1 MRNPVPAFRSRTV
14 LNVVTVACLAAAA
27 AACSNS
33 ARFHDGLFTGSTPNQ
48 REIIGSAVDQPM
60 PPPISG
66 GSGTVTRAAL
76 PPPPPTSTTVA
87 SADQPMPAAV
97 PGYGSDGYAWSAVG
111 GMVVTVQRG
120 ETLNDLAVK
129 YGAPPSQILNAN
141 QLTSAAQ
148 IAPGR
153 ILVIPH
159 RVALAPSAPSAPEA
173 PVVLAQASPQPALKA
188 GATYVVRSGDT
199 LYSIGRHS
207 GASVDELVS
216 LNGLASPDQIRVG
229 QTLKLPAGA
238 SAPAAVAYAPAA
250 KPTVKPHPVASP
262 KPMIKLKSP
271 AETVASA
278 PPVPPTPTVPVQTG
292 PTPTATVAAAV
303 IDDTADPPSANGTS
317 FRWPVRGRI
326 ISGFGS
332 KPNGE
337 RNDGINLAVPE
348 GTSVKAAEAG
358 TVIYAG
364 NELEGYGNLILIRH
378 ADGWV
383 SAYAHNENIMVKRG
397 DTVRRG
403 EIIAHAGMSGSVT
416 APQVHFELRKG
427 AKPVNP
433 LDYLAG

>member
-1 MRNPVPAFRSRTV
+1 MPSPQA
-14 LNVVTVACLAAAA
+14 
-27 AACSNS
+27 
-33 ARFHDGLFTGSTPNQ
+33 
-48 REIIGSAVDQPM
+48 
-60 PPPISG
+60 PPP
-66 GSGTVTRAAL
+66 
-76 PPPPPTSTTVA
+76 
-87 SADQPMPAAV
+87 
-97 PGYGSDGYAWSAVG
+97 
-111 GMVVTVQRG
+111 
-120 ETLNDLAVK
+120 
-129 YGAPPSQILNAN
+129 APPIR
-141 QLTSAAQ
+141 T
-148 IAPGR
+148 
-153 ILVIPH
+153 
-159 RVALAPSAPSAPEA
+159 
-173 PVVLAQASPQPALKA
+173 
-188 GATYVVRSGDT
+188 GATYVVQSGDT
-199 LYSIGRHS
+199 LYSISRRS
-207 GASVDELVS
+207 GADVDELVA

-238 SAPAAVAYAPAA
+238 PARPPPWLTPRAT
-250 KPTVKPHPVASP
+250 PTVKPRPTHVASTE
-262 KPMIKLKSP
+262 PMIKLKSP

-278 PPVPPTPTVPVQTG
+278 PPVPPTPTIPVQTG
-292 PTPTATVAAAV
+292 PTPTATAAAAV
-303 IDDTADPPSANGTS
+303 IDDTADPPSTNGTS

-326 ISGFGS
+326 ISGFGA

-383 SAYAHNENIMVKRG
+383 SAYAHNENILVKRG

-403 EIIAHAGMSGSVT
+403 QIIAHAGMTGSVT

>member
-1 MRNPVPAFRSRTV
+1 MRNPVSAFRSRTV
-14 LNVVTVACLAAAA
+14 LNVVTVACLAVTA

-33 ARFHDGLFTGSTPNQ
+33 TRFHDGLFTGSTPNQ

-60 PPPISG
+60 PAPISG

-76 PPPPPTSTTVA
+76 PPPPPTTLA
-87 SADQPMPAAV
+87 ANDQPMPAAV
-97 PGYGSDGYAWSAVG
+97 PGYGNEGYAWTAVG

-159 RVALAPSAPSAPEA
+159 RVALAP
-173 PVVLAQASPQPALKA
+173 QAPQPVPVAVAKTPPPA
-188 GATYVVRSGDT
+188 IKTGATYVVQSGDT
-199 LYSIGRHS
+199 LYSISRRA
-207 GASVDELVS
+207 GADVSDLVA
-216 LNGLASPDQIRVG
+216 LNGLASPDQIRIG

-238 SAPAAVAYAPAA
+238 SATAAMAYAPAIPTA
-250 KPTVKPHPVASP
+250 KPRPTHVASTE
-262 KPMIKLKSP
+262 PMIRLKSP
-271 AETVASA
+271 ADTVASA
-278 PPVPPTPTVPVQTG
+278 PSVPPAPSIPVDSG
-292 PTPTATVAAAV
+292 PTPTATAAAAV
-303 IDDTADPPSANGTS
+303 IDETADPPSANGTS

-326 ISGFGS
+326 ISGFGA

-348 GTSVKAAEAG
+348 GTSVKASEAG

-383 SAYAHNENIMVKRG
+383 SAYAHNENILVKRG
-397 DTVRRG
+397 DAVRRG
-403 EIIAHAGMSGSVT
+403 ETIAHAGMTGSVT

>member
-1 MRNPVPAFRSRTV
+1 MRIPVPAFRSRTV

-60 PPPISG
+60 PPPVYG

-76 PPPPPTSTTVA
+76 PPPPTTTVA
-87 SADQPMPAAV
+87 STDQPMPAAV

-111 GMVVTVQRG
+111 GMVITVQRG
-120 ETLNDLAVK
+120 ETLADLAVK
-129 YGAPPSQILNAN
+129 YGAPPTQILTAN

-159 RVALAPSAPSAPEA
+159 RVALAPSAPEAA
-173 PVVLAQASPQPALKA
+173 PVVLAQASPRSPIKA
-188 GATYVVRSGDT
+188 GATYVVQSGDT
-199 LYSIGRHS
+199 LYSIGRRS
-207 GASVDELVS
+207 GANVDELVS

-238 SAPAAVAYAPAA
+238 GASAATAYAPAA
-250 KPTVKPHPVASP
+250 APTVKPHPVASP
-262 KPMIKLKSP
+262 QPMIKLKSP

-278 PPVPPTPTVPVQTG
+278 PPVPPTPTIPVQTG
-292 PTPTATVAAAV
+292 PTPTATAAAAV
-303 IDDTADPPSANGTS
+303 IDDTADPPSVNGTS

-326 ISGFGS
+326 ISGFGT

-383 SAYAHNENIMVKRG
+383 SAYAHNENIMVQRG

-403 EIIAHAGMSGSVT
+403 QIIAHAGMTGSVT

>member
-14 LNVVTVACLAAAA
+14 LNVVTVACLAVTA
-27 AACSNS
+27 AACNS

-48 REIIGSAVDQPM
+48 REIIGSAADQPM
-60 PPPISG
+60 PAQTYG

-76 PPPPPTSTTVA
+76 PPPPAASTTFA
-87 SADQPMPAAV
+87 ANDQPMPAPI
-97 PGYGSDGYAWSAVG
+97 PGYGNDGYTWTAVG
-111 GMVVTVQRG
+111 GSVITVLPG
-120 ETLNDLAVK
+120 ETISDLAVK
-129 YGAPPSQILNAN
+129 YGAPATQILAAN
-141 QLTSAAQ
+141 QLTSASQ
-148 IAPGR
+148 IVPGR

-159 RVALAPSAPSAPEA
+159 RVALAPSAPAET
-173 PVVLAQASPQPALKA
+173 PVVLAQGSPRPVKA
-188 GATYVVRSGDT
+188 GSTYVVQSGDT
-199 LYSIGRHS
+199 LYSISRRS
-207 GASVDELVS
+207 GASVNDLVA
-216 LNGLASPDQIRVG
+216 LNGLAAADQIRVG
-229 QTLKLPAGA
+229 QTLRLPAGA
-238 SAPAAVAYAPAA
+238 GAPATMAYAPTAPSA
-250 KPTVKPHPVASP
+250 PTVKPHPVASP
-262 KPMIKLKSP
+262 EPMIKLKSP
-271 AETVASA
+271 AETVANA
-278 PPVPPTPTVPVQTG
+278 PAVPPVPTIPVQTG
-292 PTPTATVAAAV
+292 PTPTATAAAAV
-303 IDDTADPPSANGTS
+303 IDDTADPPSTSGTA

-337 RNDGINLAVPE
+337 RNDGINLAVPA

-403 EIIAHAGMSGSVT
+403 EVIAHAGMTGSVT